1 MPRPPRPVSSPLP
14 PPEALIDV
22 LNRLSDPAVPG
33 ADKIGL
39 VELATADDAAALDK
53 FGKALADNGALPLT
67 FEAVDLKWSETEA
80 GNVVAT
86 VNVTTANKP
95 PGKFSFPME
104 FTPVRDGWQLTRKTA
119 DLLLDFGARGDR
131 PVASSVT
138 TGAMWI
144 GWLEFDLLLGDVH
157 SLKQKRSAVR
167 PVIAELQRRFGVS
180 AAETGSQ
187 QLHRR
192 AGVGLAVVSGDRT
205 HVVDVLDAAE
215 RLVAAQA
222 GDGTAVGAARACD
235 TADDD

>member
-1 MPRPPRPVSSPLP
+1 MLV
-14 PPEALIDV
+14 
-22 LNRLSDPAVPG
+22 RLSDPAVPG

-67 FEAVDLKWSETEA
+67 FEAIDLKWSETEV

-119 DLLLDFGARGDR
+119 NLLLEFGEGATATSPPPLTMGD
-131 PVASSVT
+131 
-138 TGAMWI
+138 MWI

-192 AGVGLAVVSGDRT
+192 AGVGLAVVSGDRA

-215 RLVAAQA
+215 RLVASRPEMELLS
-222 GDGTAVGAARACD
+222 ARRGLRRS
-235 TADDD
+235 DDD

>member
-1 MPRPPRPVSSPLP
+1 ML
-14 PPEALIDV
+14 D
-22 LNRLSDPAVPG
+22 RLSDPAVPG

-53 FGKALADNGALPLT
+53 FGNALADNGALPLT
-67 FEAVDLKWSETEA
+67 FEAIDLKWSETEA

-119 DLLLDFGARGDR
+119 NLLLEFGEGATATI
-131 PVASSVT
+131 ASSADD
-138 TGAMWI
+138 GAMWI

-167 PVIAELQRRFGVS
+167 PVVAELQRQVRRFRGRDRIPAAAPPRRCRAGRGVGRPH
-180 AAETGSQ
+180 ARRGRARR
-187 QLHRR
+187 RR
-192 AGVGLAVVSGDRT
+192 APRRRA
-205 HVVDVLDAAE
+205 
-215 RLVAAQA
+215 A
-222 GDGTAVGAARACD
+222 GDGTACRRGAGLRRS
-235 TADDD
+235 TDDD